1 LRALKSV
8 ASVFAERNIL
18 VMGIS
23 AIFLN
28 IAMPLYG
35 TFLPLYFESLGVS
48 IALFGGISSILAAA
62 RASIQVVGGH
72 GADIYGRKTL
82 IVTGGLV
89 YAAALFPLFWVNS
102 WYIAVLLLIITQL
115 GIMLYQPGAQAMVS
129 ESVSAKKRATGFA
142 TFYFILGIGGLIA
155 PVLGGYISLGG
166 NYRFL
171 FLIASLI
178 LFSVAL
184 SRLMFLEETK
194 VEGQLPS
201 NVAESRRNRL
211 GFAEKIK
218 LTWNSSTST
227 RVYIVFSLLS
237 GISFNIAGM
246 YYLFF
251 YQKVIGMNELQIG
264 ISSTVFSVCMAI
276 TQIPGGMLSDKMG
289 RKPLILMGLIVGPLT
304 TLAMTQA
311 NAFYHIII
319 IEAISG
325 CTVGLESASSMT
337 LPTELVDK
345 EYRATALGVFRA
357 IDQAAAV
364 IGPALGGLLVSYYA
378 FEIYPKYVFYASIL
392 AGIPSTILFA
402 VLIKETLQKE
412 VSKKP

>member
-1 LRALKSV
+1 MKTLRSV

-18 VMGIS
+18 VMGVS

-72 GADIYGRKTL
+72 CADIYGRKVL

-89 YAAALFPLFWVNS
+89 YAAALFPLFWVDL

-129 ESVSAKKRATGFA
+129 ESVSAKRRATGFA

-155 PVLGGYISLGG
+155 PVIGGYISLGG

-184 SRLMFLEETK
+184 SRLMFLKETK
-194 VEGQLPS
+194 VKGQSAS
-201 NVAESRRNRL
+201 NVMERSGNRPS
-211 GFAEKIK
+211 FVEKIK
-218 LTWNSSTST
+218 STWNSSTST
-227 RVYIVFSLLS
+227 RVYMIFSLLS
-237 GISFNIAGM
+237 GISFNVAGM

-251 YQKVIGMNELQIG
+251 YQKVIGMDELQIG
-264 ISSTVFSVCMAI
+264 VSSTVFSVCMAI
-276 TQIPGGMLSDKMG
+276 TQIPGGMLSDKIG
-289 RKPLILMGLIVGPLT
+289 RKPLVLMGLVVGPLT

-311 NAFYHIII
+311 NAFYQIII
-319 IEAISG
+319 IEIISG
-325 CTVGLESASSMT
+325 CTVGLQSAASMT
-337 LPTELVDK
+337 IPTELVDK

-357 IDQAAAV
+357 IDQIAAV

-378 FEIYPKYVFYASIL
+378 FEVYPRYIFYASIL
-392 AGIPSTILFA
+392 AGIPSTVLFA
-402 VLIKETLQKE
+402 VLVKETLKKE
-412 VSKKP
+412 SA

>member
-89 YAAALFPLFWVNS
+89 YAAALFPL
-102 WYIAVLLLIITQL
+102 L
-115 GIMLYQPGAQAMVS
+115 GAQAMVS